1 MPLKLSATSKNNIC
15 LFGLLYLFLYLKLNE
30 RQNYSITGSKL
41 IQAGMQ
47 GVTIFII
54 LLFYFCFM
62 LTYYPILFY
71 LLMPVD
77 KV

>member
-1 MPLKLSATSKNNIC
+1 M
-15 LFGLLYLFLYLKLNE
+15 
-30 RQNYSITGSKL
+30 
-41 IQAGMQ
+41 QAGMQ
-47 GVTIFII
+47 GVTIFVI